1 MSQMSPEEEEA
12 VQAELER
19 LQQEAM
25 VRPETAISAQ
35 HRSVAS
41 VLRAHPLSRQ
51 YQMYRM
57 HSPSRCRTCPS
68 RSPPPRKHQPNV
80 SPPPSARPAP
90 SLFFFL
96 RGIPRSVECVS
107 STRIVRL

>member
-25 VRPETAISAQ
+25 VRPPRTVISAH
-35 HRSVAS
+35 HRPV
-41 VLRAHPLSRQ
+41 VLVHRADPLSRQ
-51 YQMYRM
+51 YQPHRI

-68 RSPPPRKHQPNV
+68 RSPPPRRHQPNV
-80 SPPPSARPAP
+80 SPPHRLGPLHPFPSH
-90 SLFFFL
+90 
-96 RGIPRSVECVS
+96 GIPRSVESFS
-107 STRIVRL
+107 SSYMVRL